1 MVFKPVERIQKM
13 IVTFPA
19 RFRTPRAVE
28 MGFKADT
35 DIDSIIKAYIA
46 SEGIKL

>member
-1 MVFKPVERIQKM
+1 M

-19 RFRTPRAVE
+19 HFKTPRAVE